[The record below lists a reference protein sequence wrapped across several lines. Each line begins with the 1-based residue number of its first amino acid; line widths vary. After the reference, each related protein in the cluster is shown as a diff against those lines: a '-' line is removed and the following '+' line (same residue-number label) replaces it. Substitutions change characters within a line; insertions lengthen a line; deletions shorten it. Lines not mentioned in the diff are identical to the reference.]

1 MRYAVYLRIA
11 GRLANFT
18 LAKEMDPM
26 TLVELVYRCIEGG
39 LENAFPAEG
48 LYDLT
53 VTKESREDT
62 SDS

>member
-1 MRYAVYLRIA
+1 
-11 GRLANFT
+11 
-18 LAKEMDPM
+18 MDPM